1 MHSLWV
7 QLNSSAVLKLV
18 VSLVLTF
25 MAFLG
30 PALACSCKTFTAEE
44 IATNDKYEFT
54 KLKINYP
61 TVGEVWQRLKKW
73 NAFHRPYSVTV
84 LEDIKGTFGY
94 SDLIVEV
101 GDVEACGTSV
111 SYGQTL
117 YLIRLAS
124 GADEWGNSASVC
136 NIKNEKF
143 AAQVKSVLDQKK
155 SNTN

>member
-18 VSLVLTF
+18 VSVVLTF

-30 PALACSCKTFTAEE
+30 PALACSCKTFTPEE
-44 IATNDKYEFT
+44 IATNEKYEFT
-54 KLKINYP
+54 NLKINYP
-61 TVGEVWQRLKKW
+61 TVGELWQRLKKW
-73 NAFHRPYSVTV
+73 NSLQRPYSVTV

-94 SDLIVEV
+94 SDLMVNV
-101 GDVEACGTSV
+101 GEVEACGTSV

-124 GADEWGNSASVC
+124 GTDEWGNHASVC
-136 NIKNEKF
+136 NIKNESF
-143 AAQVKSVLDQKK
+143 AHEVKSVLKQNNQK
-155 SNTN
+155 